1 MKPASRSS
9 HAGAALLLGLM
20 TWAIGP
26 GTPATEPGGSAAGNV
41 PAPVARDDV
50 ESLIKDGRYSAA
62 EAKARD
68 LLKEAERSHGP
79 SSLQAAEAID
89 WIVEV
94 LWRDGRGKQPEAR
107 TLADRAVAIR
117 DRNPGPRTPGAVRS
131 LRNLGK
137 VLERSGDPKAA
148 RQVFEKVLAIQEQ
161 ELGPQHPDVARALID
176 LGNLFVNTD
185 KDASA
190 APLYQRAL
198 AIQAQAPGPQD
209 AAMSRTLHN
218 LALLHYRA
226 GDYALAESEFERT
239 LSLKQVAFGPDHFEV
254 ASTLNAL
261 GVVEREMGDYQK
273 ARALY
278 EHALSIQEE
287 ALGPDHIQVAWVLNN
302 LGFLLRSMGDY
313 SEAVSCFERALT
325 IKEKALGPEDEDV
338 AKTRKNLGDAYHA
351 TGALGDARAQYERA
365 LAIRSKQESPSRS
378 SMAETLE
385 ALASVL
391 ADMGDR
397 EGARALY
404 DQALEAWRSAP
415 GPTHP
420 DIAIGLQGLAM
431 LRFAENDAEGAKPL
445 FEEAIG
451 IREKAFGPDHPLVGE
466 SLDGLGM
473 VLASQNG
480 GRQALDVA
488 LRAEEIGRNH
498 LRLTARSLSDR
509 EALRYAAVRPSGLDT
524 ALYLTS
530 KGLSPVGR
538 RRVCDALIRSRA
550 LVLDEMARRKRLA
563 SGSGDKEL
571 ERLAVDVASSSR
583 RLANLTTQ
591 GPDPEHPEAYRGTLE
606 AARQAKEKAER
617 ALAERSAPY
626 GREQARDL
634 VGFKEVSAGL
644 PPGSALLAYAIQKGQ
659 VSGAASYLAFV
670 LRAGAADPDLV
681 VLGPTASIDSLV
693 ARWVEEAGR
702 SPEVSGDSALQ
713 AEVSART
720 AGAALRVAIWDP
732 LLPLLGKTKRLFVV
746 DEGSLQLVSLAG
758 LPMGTNGYLVET
770 GPVIHYL
777 SSERDLVAAPE
788 HRSRGEGLLA
798 LGGPAF
804 DRVAAAP
811 GSGRAAGA
819 PEGSA
824 PTTVKASSSLR
835 GDATACPDMHSIRF
849 ADLPASAREIDTVV
863 SLWKS
868 MDRHHSDA
876 IQLTGSE
883 ASEAAFKSLA
893 SGRRILH
900 LATHGF
906 FLGRGCGSSAA
917 GQRGI
922 GGLSLSSTGSPSVTT
937 DPLLLSGLALAG
949 ANLKSPSVPD
959 DEDGILTA
967 EEIAAM
973 NLGGVEWAVL
983 SACDTGAGALAAGE
997 GVLGLRRSF
1006 EVAGVATVIMSLW
1019 PVEDEA
1025 ALGWMRALYES
1036 RLVKGLPTPE
1046 AARAASLDVLRT
1058 RRQAG
1063 QATHPFYWAGFVTT
1077 GDWR

>member
-1 MKPASRSS
+1 MA
-9 HAGAALLLGLM
+9 
-20 TWAIGP
+20 WAIGSGP
-26 GTPATEPGGSAAGNV
+26 AATEPPSGSAVGNV
-41 PAPVARDDV
+41 PAPVAPDDL
-50 ESLIKDGRYSAA
+50 ESLIKDGRYGAA
-62 EAKARD
+62 EAKARAM
-68 LLKEAERSHGP
+68 LAEVEKNQGP
-79 SSLQAAEAID
+79 SSPQAADAID
-89 WIVEV
+89 WIVEA
-94 LWRDGRGKQPEAR
+94 LWRDGRGNKPEAR
-107 TLADRAVAIR
+107 TLAERAVAIR
-117 DRNPGPRTPGAVRS
+117 DKQPGPRTNGARS

-148 RQVFEKVLAIQEQ
+148 RQVLEKVLAIQEQ
-161 ELGPQHPDVARALID
+161 ELGPQHTDVARALID
-176 LGNLFVNTD
+176 LGNLFVNTG

-198 AIQAQAPGPQD
+198 AIQQQAPGPQD

-239 LSLKQVAFGPDHFEV
+239 LALKQAAFGPDHLEV
-254 ASTLNAL
+254 AWTQNAL
-261 GVVEREMGDYQK
+261 GVVEWELGDYQK

-278 EHALSIQEE
+278 EHALSIREA
-287 ALGPDHIQVAWVLNN
+287 ALGPDHIQVGWVLNN
-302 LGFLLRSMGDY
+302 LGFLLRLTGDY
-313 SEAVSCFERALT
+313 SEAVSCFERALA

-338 AKTRKNLGDAYHA
+338 AMTLKNLGDAYHLS
-351 TGALGDARAQYERA
+351 GALGDAKAQYERA
-365 LAIRSKQESPSRS
+365 LAIRAKQESPSRAA
-378 SMAETLE
+378 MADTLA

-391 ADMGDR
+391 VDMGDR
-397 EGARALY
+397 ERARALY
-404 DQALEAWRSAP
+404 DQALEGFRPAT
-415 GPTHP
+415 GPAHP
-420 DIAIGLQGLAM
+420 DIVHGFQGLAM
-431 LRFAENDAEGAKPL
+431 LRFAESDAEGARPL
-445 FEEAIG
+445 LEEAIR
-451 IREKAFGPDHPLVGE
+451 IREKSFGPDHPLVGE
-466 SLDGLGM
+466 LLDDLGR
-473 VLASQNG
+473 VLASLDE
-480 GRQALDVA
+480 GRPALEVA
-488 LRAEEIGRNH
+488 LRAEAIGRNH

-524 ALYLTS
+524 ALFLSS
-530 KGLSPVGR
+530 KGLGPAGR
-538 RRVCDALIRSRA
+538 RRVWDALIRSRA

-563 SGSGDKEL
+563 SQGGDPDL
-571 ERLAVDVASSSR
+571 MRLAQDVASTSR
-583 RLANLTTQ
+583 KLANLTTQ

-606 AARQAKEKAER
+606 AARQAKERAER
-617 ALAERSAPY
+617 ALAVRSAPF

-634 VGFKEVSAGL
+634 VGFKEVSSGL
-644 PPGSALLAYAIQKGQ
+644 PPGSALLAYALQKGQ

-670 LRAGAADPDLV
+670 LRAGAAEPDLV
-681 VLGPTASIDSLV
+681 VLGPAASIDALV

-702 SPEVSGDSALQ
+702 SPELVDDSALQ
-713 AEVSART
+713 AETSART
-720 AGAALRVAIWDP
+720 AGAALRAAIWDP
-732 LLPLLGKTKRLFVV
+732 LLPRLGSAKRLFVV

-758 LPMGTNGYLVET
+758 LPTGTNSYLVET

-777 SSERDLVAAPE
+777 SSERDLVVAPE

-804 DRVAAAP
+804 DRVAAAL

-819 PEGSA
+819 PQGPA
-824 PTTVKASSSLR
+824 PTAVKAASGLR
-835 GDATACPDMHSIRF
+835 GDGGSSSVAGGTAIACPDLHSIRF
-849 ADLPASAREIDTVV
+849 ANLPASAREIDTVV

-868 MDRHHSDA
+868 MDRHRSSA
-876 IQLTGSE
+876 IRLTGSE

-906 FLGRGCGSSAA
+906 FLGRDCRAGDAA
-917 GQRGI
+917 QRGI
-922 GGLSLSSTGSPSVTT
+922 GGLALGSTGSPTVTT

-949 ANLKSPSVPD
+949 ANLKRPSVPD

-973 NLGGVEWAVL
+973 DLGGVEWAVL

-1025 ALGWMRALYES
+1025 ALGWMRALYEA

-1046 AARAASLDVLRT
+1046 AARAASLDVLRA
-1058 RRQAG
+1058 RRHAG
-1063 QATHPFYWAGFVTT
+1063 QATHPFYWAGFVAT

>member
-1 MKPASRSS
+1 MKPPRGAI
-9 HAGAALLLGLM
+9 HAGAALLLGFM
-20 TWAIGP
+20 AWAIASGP
-26 GTPATEPGGSAAGNV
+26 AATEPSSGSAV
-41 PAPVARDDV
+41 DSSAPVARDDL
-50 ESLIKDGRYSAA
+50 ESLIKDGRYAAA
-62 EAKARD
+62 EAKARAM
-68 LLKEAERSHGP
+68 LAEAEKHQGP

-89 WIVEV
+89 WIVEA
-94 LWRDGRGKQPEAR
+94 LWRDGRGNQPEAR
-107 TLADRAVAIR
+107 TLAERAVAIR
-117 DRNPGPRTPGAVRS
+117 DKSPGPRTPGEARS

-137 VLERSGDPKAA
+137 VLERSGDAKAA
-148 RQVFEKVLAIQEQ
+148 RQVLEKVLAIQEHA
-161 ELGPQHPDVARALID
+161 LGPQHPDVARALID
-176 LGNLFVNTD
+176 LGNLFVNAG

-190 APLYQRAL
+190 APLYERAL
-198 AIQAQAPGPQD
+198 AIQQQAPGQQG
-209 AAMSRTLHN
+209 AAVSRTLHN

-239 LSLKQVAFGPDHFEV
+239 LTLKQAAFGPDHLEV
-254 ASTLNAL
+254 AWTLNAL
-261 GVVEREMGDYQK
+261 GVVERDMGDYQR

-278 EHALSIQEE
+278 EHALSIRE
-287 ALGPDHIQVAWVLNN
+287 ATLGPDHIQVGWVLNN
-302 LGFLLRSMGDY
+302 LGFLLRSTGDY
-313 SEAVSCFERALT
+313 SEAVSCFERALS
-325 IKEKALGPEDEDV
+325 IKERALGPQDVDV
-338 AKTRKNLGDAYHA
+338 AMTLKNLGDAYHL
-351 TGALGDARAQYERA
+351 TGALQDSRVQYERA
-365 LAIRSKQESPSRS
+365 LAIWAKQESPSRAA
-378 SMAETLE
+378 MAETLE

-397 EGARALY
+397 ERARALY
-404 DQALEAWRSAP
+404 DQALETWRLAT

-420 DIAIGLQGLAM
+420 DIALGLQGLAM
-431 LRFAENDAEGAKPL
+431 LRFAESDAEGARPL
-445 FEEAIG
+445 LEEAIR

-466 SLDGLGM
+466 SLDGLGK
-473 VLASQNG
+473 VLAIQDG

-488 LRAEEIGRNH
+488 LRAEAIGRNH

-524 ALYLTS
+524 ALFLAS
-530 KGLSPVGR
+530 KGLGPAGR
-538 RRVCDALIRSRA
+538 RRVWDALIRSRA

-563 SGSGDKEL
+563 SKSGDPDL
-571 ERLAVDVASSSR
+571 GRLAVEVASSSR
-583 RLANLTTQ
+583 TLANLTTQ

-606 AARQAKEKAER
+606 AARQAKERAER
-617 ALAERSAPY
+617 ALAERSAPF

-644 PPGSALLAYAIQKGQ
+644 PPGSALLAYAVQKGP
-659 VSGAASYLAFV
+659 VPGAASYLAFV
-670 LRAGAADPDLV
+670 LRAGTADPDLV
-681 VLGPTASIDSLV
+681 VLGPAASIDSLV

-702 SPEVSGDSALQ
+702 SPEVTGDSALQ
-713 AEVSART
+713 AEASART
-720 AGAALRVAIWDP
+720 AGAALRVVIWDP
-732 LLPLLGKTKRLFVV
+732 LLPLLGQAKRLFVV

-758 LPMGTNGYLVET
+758 LPSGNSGYLVET

-777 SSERDLVAAPE
+777 TSERDLVAVPE

-811 GSGRAAGA
+811 GAGGAADA
-819 PEGSA
+819 PEGAA
-824 PTTVKASSSLR
+824 PAALKATSGLR
-835 GDATACPDMHSIRF
+835 GNGIACPDLHSIRF
-849 ADLPASAREIDTVV
+849 TELPASAREIDTVV
-863 SLWKS
+863 SLWKN
-868 MDRHHSDA
+868 MDRHRSDA

-906 FLGRGCGSSAA
+906 FLGRDCRAGAA
-917 GQRGI
+917 GLRGM
-922 GGLSLSSTGSPSVTT
+922 GGLWLGQTASPSVAT

-949 ANLKSPSVPD
+949 ANLRRPSVPD
-959 DEDGILTA
+959 GEDGILTA

-973 NLGGVEWAVL
+973 DLGGVEWAVL
-983 SACDTGAGALAAGE
+983 SACDTGAGVLAAGE

-1025 ALGWMRALYES
+1025 ALGWMRALYEA
-1036 RLVKGLPTPE
+1036 RLVRGLPTPE
-1046 AARAASLDVLRT
+1046 AARAASLDVLRV

-1063 QATHPFYWAGFVTT
+1063 QATHPFYWAGFVAT